1 MKQKNKIGNKLK
13 FFIILASITV
23 FVLLLISCGA
33 SKNELPMYGGDGE
46 TGITGNTMPD
56 ALDNLK
62 LIYQADIVVETENYD
77 DYMTALKAKVSELG
91 GYISSSKEYT
101 SGSDKCADMVIR
113 VPSANYEAL
122 KQATAV
128 NGEVISSSHEV
139 IDVTESYMD
148 IEGRLTSLRAQ
159 KSALDAM
166 LEKATSVDTMLRIQK
181 EIQNVNYE
189 IESYQ
194 RQLNGYDNKIAYSTI
209 DLRVTDEGEADTG
222 IGWIVAT
229 IIIFVAPEA
238 VLIVGIAVFLII
250 FFVKRSKNK
259 KKKEEKNN

>member
-1 MKQKNKIGNKLK
+1 MM
-13 FFIILASITV
+13 LA
-23 FVLLLISCGA
+23 LLLISCGA
-33 SKNELPMYGGDGE
+33 AKGDSSSNGAGAE
-46 TGITGNTMPD
+46 AGLSGSTTPD

-62 LIYQADIVVETENYD
+62 LIYQADIYVETENYT
-77 DYMTALKAKVSELG
+77 DYMTALKSKVSELG

-101 SGSDKCADMVIR
+101 INSDKHAEMVIR
-113 VPSANYEAL
+113 VPSENYEAM
-122 KQATAV
+122 KEATSV
-128 NGEVISSSHEV
+128 NGEVTSSSHEV

-166 LEKATSVDTMLRIQK
+166 LEKATSVDTMLQIQK

-194 RQLNGYDNKIAYSTI
+194 RQLNGYDSRIEYSTI
-209 DLRVTDEGEADTG
+209 NLNVTYEGEDDNGA
-222 IGWIVAT
+222 GWIVLLVFLF
-229 IIIFVAPEA
+229 IAPEA
-238 VLIVGIAVFLII
+238 ILIVGIAVFLIV

-259 KKKEEKNN
+259 KKMK